1 MTVVVEV
8 VAAAPVGVAA
18 VDDAEEEEEEEEE
31 EEAEASGRPD
41 EGGNHLVLMPLSPPA
56 SVTLPSA
63 PLLVSPLLPAMAL
76 SACSE
81 GGADNQ
87 VS

>member
-18 VDDAEEEEEEEEE
+18 VDDAEEEEEEE